1 MFHPRTALAYQLP
14 FVRNSLCAD
23 DRLWQNLYLKKWNRK
38 EQGTNSSDTEQEL
51 QTLQPIPSSPRILT
65 RDRREAIVDPPP
77 ISLMLN
83 GSTSI
88 DSSQPVPPSGIQLR
102 TETISGGSTPPHSPG
117 RPKKVAQIGSMRRS
131 AEARP
136 VEGTLNNFD
145 LLRSLQQLPQ
155 VPPPAP
161 RTPPAPHPQHYPFSS
176 PNTRSLTYVL
186 SPPHRHL
193 FPKNYFL

>member
-1 MFHPRTALAYQLP
+1 VLANQSP

-23 DRLWQNLYLKKWNRK
+23 DRLWQKLYLKKWNRK
-38 EQGTNSSDTEQEL
+38 EQGTNASDTEKEL
-51 QTLQPIPSSPRILT
+51 QTLQPIPSSQTLT
-65 RDRREAIVDPPP
+65 RDRREAIVDSPP
-77 ISLMLN
+77 ISVMLN

-88 DSSQPVPPSGIQLR
+88 DSSVPPSGIQLR

-117 RPKKVAQIGSMRRS
+117 RIKKVAQIGSMRRS

-155 VPPPAP
+155 VPPCPKNSA
-161 RTPPAPHPQHYPFSS
+161 RTPPATLSIFVPKY
-176 PNTRSLTYVL
+176 SLTHLRGV
-186 SPPHRHL
+186 SPPSPTSLPQKL
-193 FPKNYFL
+193 FSP